1 MHLHTIT
8 YSSRQSA
15 IEVARKHLGED
26 VVILHSFKAR
36 EGNKAIL
43 AVDTIP
49 TESGGKDVT
58 ETTQEPGKRTIEKR
72 QVRVN
77 QINPKVCY

>member
-15 IEVARKHLGED
+15 IEVARKLLGDD

-36 EGNKAIL
+36 DGNKAIL
-43 AVDTIP
+43 AVDKELTKSVGTDVIE
-49 TESGGKDVT
+49 TQQERSDRAEGRGGGD
-58 ETTQEPGKRTIEKR
+58 IAM
-72 QVRVN
+72 
-77 QINPKVCY
+77 

>member
-15 IEVARKHLGED
+15 IEVARKHRDD

-36 EGNKAIL
+36 DGNKAIL
-43 AVDTIP
+43 AVDNDDPIGDT
-49 TESGGKDVT
+49 DVI
-58 ETTQEPGKRTIEKR
+58 ETSKKATGPKGVR
-72 QVRVN
+72 QPRI
-77 QINPKVCY
+77 IN